1 MIGTKETCYELLDM
15 LFGEEG
21 FYAAHPNKKI
31 LAKRRIE
38 LVNVLQEL
46 GLFCFYDGYNLD
58 AAFSYRGNTFVI
70 NMSDPR
76 ELGFYAEIASFDYD
90 DEDDK
95 DQLHEIFNDINS
107 SHFLT
112 SIYEIEGSIVVS
124 SCQYVGDRKIAPDE
138 VAFILQT
145 MDDTVREF
153 YDVVKKSK

>member
-15 LFGEEG
+15 LFREEG
-21 FYAAHPNKKI
+21 FCAVHPKKKI

-70 NMSDPR
+70 NMSDPCQ
-76 ELGFYAEIASFDYD
+76 LGFYAEIASFDYD

>member
-15 LFGEEG
+15 LFREEG
-21 FYAAHPNKKI
+21 FCAAHPNKKI

-70 NMSDPR
+70 NISDTR
-76 ELGFYAEIASFDYD
+76 QLGFYAEIASFDYD